1 MLVLVVDSS
10 TPAVT
15 AALAEVTAD
24 GVALRA
30 HRCTVDAR
38 AHGELLA
45 PQVEA
50 VLADVDARPADLGA
64 IVAGLG
70 P

>member
-15 AALAEVTAD
+15 AALAEITEG
-24 GVALRA
+24 GVRLCAQR
-30 HRCTVDAR
+30 HTVDAR

-45 PQVEA
+45 PQVQA
-50 VLADVDARPADLGA
+50 VLQEAGARAADLGA
-64 IVAGLG
+64 IAAGLG
-70 P
+70 

>member
-15 AALAEVTAD
+15 AALADVGAD
-24 GVALRA
+24 GVLLRA
-30 HRCTVDAR
+30 ERVTVDAR

-45 PQVEA
+45 PQVDA
-50 VLADVDARPADLGA
+50 VLA
-64 IVAGLG
+64 
-70 P
+70 